1 MANIITWGIAGL
13 AIGGLMAGIFRSPH
27 FALNL
32 FFGAFIC
39 IMGGLMLIPL
49 MDLAPSTFTMAL
61 LGLIAGG
68 MATQLLLS
76 SPKNDANAG

>member
-1 MANIITWGIAGL
+1 MANIITWGVAGL

-49 MDLAPSTFTMAL
+49 MGLSPSTFTMAL
-61 LGLIAGG
+61 LGLIVGG
-68 MATQLLLS
+68 LATRLLLH
-76 SPKNDANAG
+76 PLKNGVG